1 MTPCW
6 STALYDRFLEP
17 VAGTADNLTA
27 ITFGDFVDLDCDE
40 VDESFI
46 GRKWLVVVDYH
57 N

>member
-1 MTPCW
+1 MPVDRF
-6 STALYDRFLEP
+6 LYDRFLKP
-17 VAGTADNLTA
+17 YAGADRNIGDDKL
-27 ITFGDFVDLDCDE
+27 GDFADLDGDE